1 MPMNDLGNES
11 RHAAEY
17 LDWFR
22 GIWPLALLAGVL
34 AFLVA
39 AGHIKRSYRQ
49 RSRGQIIGNMLWSAL
64 VTGFLALGAV
74 ALLPL
79 VAPEPTRGMEIGVV
93 IFVCVFG
100 VKGMDVVLRRFMGLS
115 VVDLM
120 DPADI
125 NDIRRGM
132 SPRQQE
138 EHARNCPFRCED
150 CGGK

>member
-1 MPMNDLGNES
+1 MGV
-11 RHAAEY
+11 
-17 LDWFR
+17 R
-22 GIWPLALLAGVL
+22 GIGRRGRRAGGR
-34 AFLVA
+34 ACLVA
-39 AGHIKRSYRQ
+39 AGRIKRSSGQ
-49 RSRGQIIGNMLWSAL
+49 GGRGQIIGNMLWSAR
-64 VTGFLALGAV
+64 VTGFQALGAV

-100 VKGMDVVLRRFMGLS
+100 VKGMDVVLCRFMGLS

-120 DPADI
+120 EPADI

-138 EHARNCPFRCED
+138 EHARNCPFRCGD
-150 CGGK
+150 CRRR